1 MERCLLD
8 RAKRRERERAVGN
21 ARSLLD
27 VGTLPTTRGPRRK
40 AAQRKAAKAN
50 RLPMLYADKR
60 ALETNLK
67 VSLLAI
73 REKELN
79 YYVSALAA
87 RLP

>member
-1 MERCLLD
+1 MC
-8 RAKRRERERAVGN
+8 
-21 ARSLLD
+21 SLLGAVD
-27 VGTLPTTRGPRRK
+27 QAGQGSASSE
-40 AAQRKAAKAN
+40 AAKRKAAKAN
-50 RLPMLYADKR
+50 RLPMLYADNR

>member
-1 MERCLLD
+1 MNVNVTGLWEGEEFTRR
-8 RAKRRERERAVGN
+8 RAGNSADHQGPTVRA
-21 ARSLLD
+21 A
-27 VGTLPTTRGPRRK
+27 PRRK